1 MQLEKQIK
9 AIFLDVDH
17 TSYDHTHK
25 EVRPLTLYAVKELKK
40 NGYKIVISTS
50 RNYDELLTI
59 NHEFI
64 ELADVVCTLA
74 GARTIYKDTIDSY
87 PINQKDI
94 NKLVDYFNKKHIT
107 YRYAL
112 NNGIGYLNQNDE
124 YVEGIFFKYF
134 DMIPE
139 IKPYQN
145 EEILQIMYYTFDTNI
160 HEQIRALVPSLVV
173 NNMKLNNEISSNNI
187 DKGSVMKKICEYLNC
202 DLNEVMSFGDSENDI
217 TMMKNSFFSV
227 CMGNGTEIAKENASY
242 VCEDI
247 TQDGLYKTLVKYN
260 FIDEY
265 KEENKVLFS
274 EVIQGMKDYYQDKSA
289 IDNIS
294 KLFVDTIKNGG
305 VIQMIG
311 TSYNGQFAQEL
322 FYRAGGLVPFHK
334 IDLLNNETLESIYDR
349 YKLDDRDLFLF
360 ISDKVDENILIELS
374 KYLKNNNQKIITL
387 GREFNDENVVVQN
400 SDVVYKLKDNINPI
414 QNTIDDTFAQLL
426 SFRTYELLEEENID
440 PPVFMSNNNP
450 DAKEHNQKVLEKYGR
465 RVHE

>member
-74 GARTIYKDTIDSY
+74 GARTIYKDAIESF
-87 PINQKDI
+87 PINQEDI
-94 NKLVDYFNKKHIT
+94 KKLIDYFNERHIT

-112 NNGIGYLNQNDE
+112 DNGVGYLNQNDD
-124 YVEGIFFKYF
+124 YVEGIFLKYF
-134 DMIPE
+134 DMVPE
-139 IKPYQN
+139 IKQYQN
-145 EEILQIMYYTFDTNI
+145 EEVLQVMYYSFDEHI
-160 HEQIRALVPSLVV
+160 HNEIKALVPKLVV

-187 DKGSVMKKICEYLNC
+187 DKGSVMKKICAYLNC
-202 DLNEVMSFGDSENDI
+202 ELNEVMSFGDSENDI
-217 TMMKNSFFSV
+217 TMMKNSYFSV
-227 CMGNGTEIAKENASY
+227 CMGNGAKIAKESADY

-247 TQDGLYKTLVKYN
+247 VNDGLYKTLVKYN

-265 KEENKVLFS
+265 KETKKEIFN
-274 EVIQGMKDYYQDKSA
+274 EVINGMKTYYQD
-289 IDNIS
+289 IDVIDS
-294 KLFVDTIKNGG
+294 IAKLFVETIKNDG

-322 FYRAGGLVPFHK
+322 YYRAGGLVPFHK
-334 IDLLNNETLESIYDR
+334 IDLLNNETIESLYSR
-349 YKLDDRDLFLF
+349 YELDDRDLYLI
-360 ISDKVDENILIELS
+360 ISDKVDENILDKLS
-374 KYLKNNNQKIITL
+374 THLKNNNQKIITL
-387 GREFNDENVVVQN
+387 GREFNNDNVVVQN
-400 SDVVYKLKDNINPI
+400 SDIVYKLKNNINPI